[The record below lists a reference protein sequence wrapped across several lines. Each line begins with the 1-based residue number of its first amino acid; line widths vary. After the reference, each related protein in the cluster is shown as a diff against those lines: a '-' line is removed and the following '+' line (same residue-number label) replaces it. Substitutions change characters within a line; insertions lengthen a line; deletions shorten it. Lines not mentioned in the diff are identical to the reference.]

1 MPDLVLY
8 IETLKMFVNGCMH
21 LSRTILQEKY
31 ICVHLMCDH
40 RGKCYTVIKVFVF
53 LQQKSV
59 ISY

>member
-8 IETLKMFVNGCMH
+8 IVTLKMFVNGCMH

-53 LQQKSV
+53 PQQKSV
-59 ISY
+59 I